1 MTTTSLDT
9 AWSLVES
16 GDPGAAMRELRSAA
30 PDLPAAQVAPLVERL
45 AVDGGFDDLA
55 EAARTLAAKPDH
67 PGALYQYGYAC
78 VGRGAAFLAV
88 PALTE
93 ALRAATAPPRGLL
106 AKVRGRAD
114 QRLPIIAELAI
125 ALEDEER
132 HAEAVTLLRDQDALL
147 RDWPERYLLAY
158 NALMAGDATAART
171 AFDRLPAEAGQ
182 WQPAADRLRRSLDR
196 AAAVAATAQPGGPDP
211 LGHQALRAWHFTL
224 TGGLLATL
232 SPYGWEAGMTGR
244 YAFLQDSYALCREGL
259 ERLRLILEA
268 TGTRPHSVSL
278 LPGRADRA
286 LGLAAADLLGLPA
299 QPYRPGTADTVV
311 VAYDLSEADGELLSL
326 LNERA
331 PGEVL
336 YEHATCWTEAPGVAA
351 DVCGLLGQT
360 ILAPWEP
367 LGGEPDERTAEEL
380 AADIRTADPT
390 PDPGDGGTPAD
401 PDEALAAFAR
411 AVAPRWLEGPRDRCR
426 SSGPVRSS
434 RFA

>member
-9 AWSLVES
+9 AWSLMES
-16 GDPGAAMRELRSAA
+16 GDPGAAMRELRSVAR
-30 PDLPAAQVAPLVERL
+30 DLPAAQVAPLVERL
-45 AVDGGFDDLA
+45 AADGGFDDLVD
-55 EAARTLAAKPDH
+55 AARALAAKPTH
-67 PGALYQYGYAC
+67 PDALYRYGYAC
-78 VGRGAAFLAV
+78 VGRGASFLAV

-93 ALRAATAPPRGLL
+93 ALRAAEAPRRGLL
-106 AKVRGRAD
+106 AKVRSRAD
-114 QRLPIIAELAI
+114 QRLPIIAELAT
-125 ALEDEER
+125 ALEDEEH
-132 HAEAVTLLRDQDALL
+132 HAEAVALLRDHDALL

-158 NALMAGDATAART
+158 NTLMAGDAVAART
-171 AFDRLPAEAGQ
+171 AFDRLPAEAGR

-196 AAAVAATAQPGGPDP
+196 AAAVAAAQPDGPDP
-211 LGHQALRAWHFTL
+211 LHHQALRAWHFTL

-232 SPYGWEAGMTGR
+232 SPYGWDAGMTGR
-244 YAFLQDSYALCREGL
+244 YALLQDSYALCREGL
-259 ERLRLILEA
+259 ERLRLILET

-286 LGLAAADLLGLPA
+286 LGLAAAGLLGLPA
-299 QPYRPGTADTVV
+299 QPYRPGTANTVV
-311 VAYDLSEADGELLSL
+311 VAYDLSEADADLVSR

-336 YEHATCWTEAPGVAA
+336 YEHATCWTEPPGVAA

-380 AADIRTADPT
+380 AADIRSADPT
-390 PDPGDGGTPAD
+390 PDPGDGETPAD
-401 PDEALAAFAR
+401 PDEALAVLAR
-411 AVAPRWLEGPRDRCR
+411 AVAPHWLTGPRDRCR
-426 SSGPVRSS
+426 SAGPVRSS